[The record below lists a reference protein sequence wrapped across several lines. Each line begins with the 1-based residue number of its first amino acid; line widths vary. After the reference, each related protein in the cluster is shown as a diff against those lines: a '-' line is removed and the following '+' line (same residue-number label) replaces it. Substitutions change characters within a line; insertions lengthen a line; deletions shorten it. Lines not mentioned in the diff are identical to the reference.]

1 MKVIEWGNWS
11 QWGEF
16 RLGGGRGKICDA
28 QKGVIRAMGKRQM
41 NMVSKQVNSEIIN
54 GIQLNQ

>member
-54 GIQLNQ
+54 GTD